1 MAINENDAPALISA
15 TGQPAPAALAAAL
28 AAAGQL
34 LHARPGQLLLSAGTR
49 SDDVY
54 LVRSGTIRVTLYSGD
69 GREVIIRDQGR
80 GNFFGELA
88 AVDGG
93 RRSTSIV
100 AVAQS
105 QLLVVPAAQFRSM
118 IAATPESALW
128 FAAHLVERVRSL
140 TERVFE
146 LSTLNVR
153 SRLHSQLLRLC
164 ADAGVNDNHAVL
176 DPAPTH
182 DVLATMIGTHR
193 EAVTRELAYLSSVG
207 VVALARK
214 RIEVRDVAAV
224 ASMVRKAVGS
234 ESGHEVLD

>member
-1 MAINENDAPALISA
+1 MAIQENDAPALVSA
-15 TGQPAPAALAAAL
+15 TGQAAPASLAAAL
-28 AAAGQL
+28 SAAGQL

-105 QLLVVPAAQFRSM
+105 QLLVVPAAQFRSL

-164 ADAGVNDNHAVL
+164 ADAGVNENRAML

-182 DVLATMIGTHR
+182 EVLATMIGTHR
-193 EAVTRELAYLSSVG
+193 EAVTRELRD
-207 VVALARK
+207 LATRGIVKRGRK
-214 RIEVRDVAAV
+214 RIEVRDVALLATD
-224 ASMVRKAVGS
+224 VRKAVGN
-234 ESGHEVLD
+234 ESGYEVLD